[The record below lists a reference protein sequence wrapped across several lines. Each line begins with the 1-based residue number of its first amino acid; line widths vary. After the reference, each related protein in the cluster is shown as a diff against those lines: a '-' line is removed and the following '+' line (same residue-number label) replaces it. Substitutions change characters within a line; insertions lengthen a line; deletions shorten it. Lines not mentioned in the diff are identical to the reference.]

1 MIIHQKYIIFDG
13 VSQLKIE
20 YEDDNMGASSERVSI
35 TVVEDGKA
43 SNIAVKIEELRNIL
57 GKVGRT

>member
-43 SNIAVKIEELRNIL
+43 SNIAVKIEELRHIL